1 MATENLSP
9 ALCAPASSRPYTKA
23 PRGYGKRSAPDQRP
37 PRDDDFQLL
46 PERER
51 YIAGYVDHLPEGG
64 AMDIKTLA
72 KDLPLYGQMA
82 VGTALRA
89 LAVAGHLRRVRCR
102 VGEGGQG
109 GLWGTYT
116 YWSRTAHDS
125 EWWDTF
131 AEAENDR
138 ATEEAEA
145 EVAATA
151 SAPPWVPTE
160 TPAPPAGAEAPAPA
174 PVPAAPPA
182 PVPAVPAVPAV
193 PQQRT
198 PEPDPGHPSPACLA
212 LARLGRIE
220 PRLAL
225 SAADCTALEQLAADW
240 FARGVDADYL
250 THALTSGLPAQV
262 GSPVGFVRRRL
273 NDKIPP
279 HLPAAPTPAAPAA
292 KPPKAQPPPWNPRP
306 NLPSHATSAPT

>member
-37 PRDDDFQLL
+37 PCDDDFKLL

-51 YIAGYVDHLPEGG
+51 YIAGYVDQLPEGG

-109 GLWGTYT
+109 GCWVTFT
-116 YWSRTAHDS
+116 YWSHTAHDS

-138 ATEEAEA
+138 AAEEAGI
-145 EVAATA
+145 
-151 SAPPWVPTE
+151 SRRPLPLLPPTTGNRCRCPPT
-160 TPAPPAGAEAPAPA
+160 
-174 PVPAAPPA
+174 
-182 PVPAVPAVPAV
+182 
-193 PQQRT
+193 
-198 PEPDPGHPSPACLA
+198 D
-212 LARLGRIE
+212 
-220 PRLAL
+220 
-225 SAADCTALEQLAADW
+225 DC
-240 FARGVDADYL
+240 YL
-250 THALTSGLPAQV
+250 
-262 GSPVGFVRRRL
+262 R
-273 NDKIPP
+273 
-279 HLPAAPTPAAPAA
+279 
-292 KPPKAQPPPWNPRP
+292 
-306 NLPSHATSAPT
+306 